1 MNFHRNVNEKTE
13 YISGNSLIRCILREI
28 REPNNE
34 FSCKRNE
41 ILNRDCKIQCII
53 GMNWIEFQKKR
64 INKRWRREKKGDWRE
79 RETWT
84 KSVNYGIWLYIE
96 SGGIPESGMFIYW
109 ELWWRNGPIAYEFRG
124 PFGIRGREN
133 LLIPNLLFDSR
144 SWSLTFKNEQVHH
157 LNFSL

>member
-53 GMNWIEFQKKR
+53 GMNWIEFQKKELTR
-64 INKRWRREKKGDWRE
+64 DGDGRRRETEKRE
-79 RETWT
+79 
-84 KSVNYGIWLYIE
+84 G
-96 SGGIPESGMFIYW
+96 
-109 ELWWRNGPIAYEFRG
+109 
-124 PFGIRGREN
+124 N
-133 LLIPNLLFDSR
+133 LDE
-144 SWSLTFKNEQVHH
+144 KC
-157 LNFSL
+157 

>member
-53 GMNWIEFQKKR
+53 GMN
-64 INKRWRREKKGDWRE
+64 
-79 RETWT
+79 
-84 KSVNYGIWLYIE
+84 
-96 SGGIPESGMFIYW
+96 
-109 ELWWRNGPIAYEFRG
+109 
-124 PFGIRGREN
+124 
-133 LLIPNLLFDSR
+133 
-144 SWSLTFKNEQVHH
+144 
-157 LNFSL
+157 